1 MYSFSNNLG
10 FGFYLD
16 CSSLGFDSGSGSGS
30 DFSPDLVSSFCWSA
44 PGGGVAFLYNSV
56 VISFTI
62 AFNASSFVLILSTS

>member
-10 FGFYLD
+10 FGFYLG
-16 CSSLGFDSGSGSGS
+16 CSSLGSDSGSGS
-30 DFSPDLVSSFCWSA
+30 DFSSDLVSSFCWSA

-62 AFNASSFVLILSTS
+62 AFNASSFVLIWSTS